1 MIDTIK
7 IYSEIDKNT
16 YDKIY
21 NSSIIKLSVDN
32 KSNNMLYEIVNDH
45 LERFL

>member
-21 NSSIIKLSVDN
+21 NSSIVKMSVDN
-32 KSNNMLYEIVNDH
+32 KSQNKLYEIVNDH
-45 LERFL
+45 LERLL